1 MQISASNIDQTQARI
16 NFTGIDGAAT
26 GLALQYAIR
35 DDFKFAVAPVHSVA
49 GTPANVTVPGLTPST
64 SYYVR
69 ARDIVGGVGQP
80 WSDPI
85 GFRTDDGPAPIYDAV
100 ANTHAKAMIVVPQP
114 VVGWSAD
121 DEVAGYPVANLGYD
135 APVGWR
141 SKPAGS
147 VHAFTAAIAPDPID
161 TVALLMSNVGIDAT
175 VTIKAANSAAGAANA
190 PAFTHGPVPFRAS
203 ERIYGRLGYHALVRL
218 PAAQAFS
225 HWRVEIDADLFG
237 NLLELRHAILGK
249 NRATKLHAVDKTR
262 TVVDLGAMTRTR
274 SGGPLRS
281 LGWRLRREEF
291 EIAAMSEGEYQAN
304 YEDLDWRVGT
314 TEPVLVVPN
323 SKEGQYLHDRI
334 LYGTLGQGSRSSN
347 LRGPLFTKSFS
358 VDSIV

>member
-1 MQISASNIDQTQARI
+1 MQISASNITQTQARI
-16 NFTGIDGAAT
+16 NFTGIAGAAT
-26 GLALQYAIR
+26 DLALQFSIR
-35 DDFKFAVAPVHSVA
+35 PDFKFAIAPVHVIA
-49 GTPANVTVPGLTPST
+49 GKPANATVPGLTPST

-69 ARDIVGGVGQP
+69 ARELINGVGQA
-80 WSDPI
+80 WTDKI
-85 GFRTDDGPAPIYDAV
+85 AFRTAEGPAPVLDPVSI
-100 ANTHAKAMIVVPQP
+100 THDKAMIVVPQP
-114 VVGWSAD
+114 VVSWSAD
-121 DEVAGYPVANLGYD
+121 NTVAGYPVQNLGYD

-141 SKPAGS
+141 SKPAGN
-147 VHAFTAAIAPDPID
+147 VHAFTAAIAPEPID
-161 TVALLMSNVGIDAT
+161 TIALLMSNVAIDAT
-175 VTIKAANSAAGAANA
+175 VTIKAANSAADAQGS

-218 PAAQAFS
+218 PGAQSYS
-225 HWRVEIDADLFG
+225 HWRVEITSTLFG
-237 NLLELRHAILGK
+237 NLLELQHAIFGK
-249 NRATKLHAVDKTR
+249 NRATKFHAVDKTR
-262 TVVDLGAMTRTR
+262 TVVDLGNMTRTR
-274 SGGPLRS
+274 SGGPQRA

-291 EIAAMSEGEYQAN
+291 EIAAMREGEYQAN
-304 YEDLDWRVGT
+304 YEDLDQRVGT